1 MALDNQAAA
10 QKANFTNYAY
20 TMFDT
25 GLLQPEPADLTN
37 AGYDL
42 LFWLNAK
49 DFSTKTFYGYIAVS
63 KSDPGEYVLAIRGT
77 RTFQEWLLDFAAVAV
92 PFRGAPN
99 GGFVA
104 LGFHL
109 IFESFEF
116 IEKATGA
123 VMSLTGA
130 AGKLANVKSLLV
142 TGHSLG
148 AALATLTGAY
158 LALNNTAGLKDKL
171 EVTTFAS
178 PRVGLLDFAL
188 AFNHNVKNSHRI
200 WNVLDIVPEFPTF
213 PFIHVNGFG
222 DKLNQGEAQLSRLR
236 ITPPCEHHL
245 RNHQWLLDP
254 ANYAIAGVGC
264 DLSAAGLEGV
274 TVGVADGGIE
284 AMSESLANNGGA

>member
-1 MALDNQAAA
+1 MALDKKAAA

-25 GLLQPEPADLTN
+25 GLLQPEPGDLTS

-42 LFWLNAK
+42 LFWINGK

-63 KSDPGEYVLAIRGT
+63 KSNPGEYVLAVRGT
-77 RTFQEWLLDFAAVAV
+77 RTFQEWLLDFAVLPV
-92 PFRGAPN
+92 PFQGAHN

-104 LGFHL
+104 LGFHG
-109 IFESFEF
+109 IFETLEF
-116 IEKATGA
+116 IEKATGE
-123 VMSLTGA
+123 VMSLTHA

-148 AALATLTGAY
+148 AALATLTGAF
-158 LALNNTAGLKDKL
+158 LALNNTAGLKDKID
-171 EVTTFAS
+171 VTTFAS

-222 DKLNQGEAQLSRLR
+222 DKLNQGETQLSRLR
-236 ITPPCEHHL
+236 ITPQCEHNL
-245 RNHQWLLDP
+245 RNHQWLLDS
-254 ANYAIAGVGC
+254 ADFAIAGAGC
-264 DLSAAGLEGV
+264 DLSAAGLVGV
-274 TVGVADGGIE
+274 TDGVTDGGIE
-284 AMSESLANNGGA
+284 AMSEALANNGGA